1 MATVNFVKYDSQ
13 NKTALYNVTR
23 YVERKDKTVLDDE
36 TQLVSGQ
43 NCSPRTAYREFLAT
57 RELNDKDSPVWFYH
71 YTQSFSPDENI
82 TPQQVHELA
91 KEFAA
96 KAWPKSEVL
105 ISTHIDAKHIHTH
118 FIVNAVCFETGLMLR
133 QGPNSLQRLR
143 KLSDELCMKHGF
155 SVLPPSPKRGNG
167 MSAREYRAAEKG
179 QSWKMQLAWV
189 IDDCMKRS
197 CTKEEFIRNMEEQGY
212 AVFWE
217 EDNKYITYTCPNT
230 MKARDIKLHEQKY
243 RKEVMEREFRIRQ
256 QIIMGGTETA
266 QSAETCTGTDTGG
279 NCNSVSAAGA
289 GASCGDQLDD
299 ARVDGTHREPV
310 AGAGGTEQLA
320 AGVPP
325 QALREADGV
334 CDAGADGRTGEGGE
348 ASGADDRTGWEA
360 EREILFSGQDPTAQ
374 AAAASPGMGLA
385 YSGHGGDGAG
395 YGSVASALV
404 EVGRR
409 LEQSQAPAPVMD
421 STTMH
426 HHTDSKVLRK
436 EKQKKIA
443 RGHKADDHEDKQTYT
458 WQQTM

>member
-1 MATVNFVKYDSQ
+1 MATVNFVRYESQ

-23 YVERKDKTVLDDE
+23 YVEREDKTVLDDE

-82 TPQQVHELA
+82 TPQQAHELA

-105 ISTHIDAKHIHTH
+105 ISTHIDAKHTHTH

-133 QGPNSLQRLR
+133 QGPNSLQHLR

-197 CTKEEFIRNMEEQGY
+197 RTKEEFIRNMEERGY

-217 EDNKYITYTCPNT
+217 DDNKYITYTCPNT

-256 QIIMGGTETA
+256 QIIMGRTETA
-266 QSAETCTGTDTGG
+266 QSAETCTGTDAGG
-279 NCNSVSAAGA
+279 NSGVSGAAGA
-289 GASCGDQLDD
+289 GASRSDQLDD
-299 ARVDGTHREPV
+299 AGIYGAHRVPSEDP
-310 AGAGGTEQLA
+310 GGTERLA
-320 AGVPP
+320 DGVPP
-325 QALREADGV
+325 QTVREADSV
-334 CDAGADGRTGEGGE
+334 CNTGTDGRTAEGGE
-348 ASGADDRTGWEA
+348 ASGADNRTGWEA
-360 EREILFSGQDPTAQ
+360 EREIFFAAQNQTAQ
-374 AAAASPGMGLA
+374 AAPVSSGMGMA
-385 YSGHGGDGAG
+385 DSGHGGDGAG

-409 LEQSQAPAPVMD
+409 LEQSQSPAPVMD
-421 STTMH
+421 STTQH
-426 HHTDSKVLRK
+426 HHTDSKTLRK

-443 RGHKADDHEDKQTYT
+443 LGHKADDHEDEQTYT

>member
-91 KEFAA
+91 KEFAT

-105 ISTHIDAKHIHTH
+105 ISTHIDVKHIHTH

-197 CTKEEFIRNMEEQGY
+197 RTKEDFIRNMEERGY

-217 EDNKYITYTCPNT
+217 DDHQYITYTCPNT

-256 QIIMGGTETA
+256 QIIMGRTETA

-279 NCNSVSAAGA
+279 NSNTVSTAGA
-289 GASCGDQLDD
+289 GASRGDQLDD
-299 ARVDGTHREPV
+299 AGIYGAYREPTENV
-310 AGAGGTEQLA
+310 GGAKRMA
-320 AGVPP
+320 DRVPP
-325 QALREADGV
+325 QAVREAGSV
-334 CDAGADGRTGEGGE
+334 CDAGADGRTAEGGE
-348 ASGADDRTGWEA
+348 ASGADNRTGWEA
-360 EREILFSGQDPTAQ
+360 EREILFSAQNQTAQ
-374 AAAASPGMGLA
+374 AAPVSSGMGLA
-385 YSGHGGDGAG
+385 DSSYGGDGAG
-395 YGSVASALV
+395 YGSVASGLV
-404 EVGRR
+404 QVGRR
-409 LEQSQAPAPVMD
+409 LEQSQSAELVMD
-421 STTMH
+421 ATTQH
-426 HHTDSKVLRK
+426 YHTDSKALRK
-436 EKQKKIA
+436 EREKKIA
-443 RGHKADDHEDKQTYT
+443 LGHKADDHEDEQTYT

>member
-43 NCSPRTAYREFLAT
+43 NCSPRTAYREFLST
-57 RELNDKDSPVWFYH
+57 RELNDKDGPVWFYH

-82 TPQQVHELA
+82 TPQQAHELA

-105 ISTHIDAKHIHTH
+105 INTHIDVKHIHTH

-133 QGPNSLQRLR
+133 QGPNSLQHLR

-197 CTKEEFIRNMEEQGY
+197 RTKEEFVRNMEERGY
-212 AVFWE
+212 TVFWE
-217 EDNKYITYTCPNT
+217 DDNKYITYTCPNT

-256 QIIMGGTETA
+256 QIIMGRTETA
-266 QSAETCTGTDTGG
+266 QSAETCTGTDAGG
-279 NCNSVSAAGA
+279 NSGVSGAAGA
-289 GASCGDQLDD
+289 GASRGDQLDD
-299 ARVDGTHREPV
+299 AGIYGAHREPTEDL
-310 AGAGGTEQLA
+310 GGTERMA
-320 AGVPP
+320 ERVPA
-325 QALREADGV
+325 QAVREADGV
-334 CDAGADGRTGEGGE
+334 CDTGADGRTDESGET
-348 ASGADDRTGWEA
+348 SGADDRTGWEA
-360 EREILFSGQDPTAQ
+360 EREIFFAAQNQAAQ
-374 AAAASPGMGLA
+374 AAPGSSGMGLA
-385 YSGHGGDGAG
+385 DSGYGGDGAG
-395 YGSVASALV
+395 YGSIASGLV

-409 LEQSQAPAPVMD
+409 LEQPQPATPVID
-421 STTMH
+421 ATTRH
-426 HHTDSKVLRK
+426 HHTDSKTLRK
-436 EKQKKIA
+436 EREKKIA
-443 RGHKADDHEDKQTYT
+443 FGHKADDHEDEETQP

>member
-1 MATVNFVKYDSQ
+1 MATVNFVRYESQ

-23 YVERKDKTVLDDE
+23 YVEREDKTVLDDE

-82 TPQQVHELA
+82 TPQQAHELA

-105 ISTHIDAKHIHTH
+105 ISTHIDAKHTHTH

-133 QGPNSLQRLR
+133 QGPNSLQHLR

-197 CTKEEFIRNMEEQGY
+197 RTKEEFIRNMEERGY

-217 EDNKYITYTCPNT
+217 DDNKYITYTCPNT

-256 QIIMGGTETA
+256 QIIMGRTETA

-279 NCNSVSAAGA
+279 NSNTVSTAGA
-289 GASCGDQLDD
+289 GASRGDQLDD
-299 ARVDGTHREPV
+299 AGIHRVHRVPSEDL
-310 AGAGGTEQLA
+310 GGTERLA
-320 AGVPP
+320 DGVPP
-325 QALREADGV
+325 QAVRETDSV
-334 CDAGADGRTGEGGE
+334 CDTGADGRTVESGE
-348 ASGADDRTGWEA
+348 ASGTDDRTGWEA
-360 EREILFSGQDPTAQ
+360 EREVFFAAQNQTAQ
-374 AAAASPGMGLA
+374 TAPVSSGMGLA
-385 YSGHGGDGAG
+385 GSGHGGDGAG

-404 EVGRR
+404 QVGRR
-409 LEQSQAPAPVMD
+409 LEQSQFPAPVMD
-421 STTMH
+421 STTQH
-426 HHTDSKVLRK
+426 HHTDSKALRK
-436 EKQKKIA
+436 EKEKKIA
-443 RGHKADDHEDKQTYT
+443 LGNNEKDHEDEQTYT